1 VAIDAEVAAPQGGAP
16 TSGSGATARPQQQQQ
31 QPRALQNNPYQ
42 QSMQQQPQQSHQTNQ
57 PAMTPSGTPVFHIA
71 SLNPYH
77 NRWTIMARVTQKSDI
92 KTWSKAG
99 GNEGKLFSMTLMDE
113 SVSWHLFMI

>member
-1 VAIDAEVAAPQGGAP
+1 MH
-16 TSGSGATARPQQQQQ
+16 QQQNH
-31 QPRALQNNPYQ
+31 QP
-42 QSMQQQPQQSHQTNQ
+42 HQ
-57 PAMTPSGTPVFHIA
+57 PAMTPSGTPVFHIG
-71 SLNPYH
+71 SLNPYQ

-113 SVSWHLFMI
+113 SVSRYFFFMMQRVWQQMEF